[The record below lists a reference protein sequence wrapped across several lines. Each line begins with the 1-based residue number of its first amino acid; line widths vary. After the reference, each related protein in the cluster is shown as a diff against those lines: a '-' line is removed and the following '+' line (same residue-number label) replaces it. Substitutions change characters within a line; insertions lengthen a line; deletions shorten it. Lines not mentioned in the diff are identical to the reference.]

1 MVRPQ
6 SLEQILVVLK
16 KSYLR
21 FIKDYFTSFNKEF
34 IREEY
39 RKRGFKE
46 VVTPNIFNSEL
57 WKTSGHWQHYSE
69 DMFTFKVEKDDWAM
83 KPMNCPSHCVIFGSR
98 QRSYKELPLR

>member
-1 MVRPQ
+1 MKV
-6 SLEQILVVLK
+6 
-16 KSYLR
+16 
-21 FIKDYFTSFNKEF
+21 YFTSFIKEF